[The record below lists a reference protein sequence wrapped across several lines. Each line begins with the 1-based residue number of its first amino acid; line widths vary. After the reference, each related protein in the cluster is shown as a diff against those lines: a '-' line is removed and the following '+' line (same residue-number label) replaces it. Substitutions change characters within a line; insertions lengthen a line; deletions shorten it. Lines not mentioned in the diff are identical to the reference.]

1 MEDGIISRVLQF
13 FFWPLFAVL
22 SWLRLPT
29 FLKQAAHYDEGSTI
43 DEDQVSFFSKLS
55 SEWWD
60 EKGKMRN
67 LHCYNELRVPL
78 IVEGLLEVGQI
89 DLAKSQSPLPLQGL
103 KIIDIG
109 CAAGILTEIASRG
122 AARATLRWQN
132 DILHSR
138 RFTPRWGRLGEW
150 HKALA
155 KLGAEITGVDASQNM
170 IKVAKIH
177 AEKDSKISNSITY
190 VSETIEEHAKKYP
203 GYYDVIVASEV
214 LEHVNNKELF
224 VHCSAA
230 TVKPGGSF
238 FITTPNRTFTVW
250 FGLILIS
257 EYISKRIPRGTH
269 YMHMMYTPEETRSL
283 LKKNDCSIIRTRG
296 IRMST
301 FGSEWYWS
309 TNTDMFYAV
318 HAVRNNE

>member
-1 MEDGIISRVLQF
+1 MSLMSKEGQHVAGGG
-13 FFWPLFAVL
+13 PLNLAIL
-22 SWLRLPT
+22 HNSGTSILLH
-29 FLKQAAHYDEGSTI
+29 LTI
-43 DEDQVSFFSKLS
+43 EASA
-55 SEWWD
+55 
-60 EKGKMRN
+60 GTT
-67 LHCYNELRVPL
+67 VPL

-109 CAAGILTEIASRG
+109 CGAGILTE
-122 AARATLRWQN
+122 
-132 DILHSR
+132 
-138 RFTPRWGRLGEW
+138 
-150 HKALA
+150 ALA

-283 LKKNDCSIIRTRG
+283 LKKSKQTKIVKHLFEVLQWRL
-296 IRMST
+296 
-301 FGSEWYWS
+301 
-309 TNTDMFYAV
+309 
-318 HAVRNNE
+318 

>member
-1 MEDGIISRVLQF
+1 MEDGIMSRVLVF
-13 FFWPLFAVL
+13 FFWPLFALL
-22 SWLRLPT
+22 SWLRVPT
-29 FLKQAAHYDEGSTI
+29 FIKHTAHNDEGSTI
-43 DEDQVSFFSKLS
+43 DEDQVENFSKLS

-60 EKGKMRN
+60 EKGKMRY
-67 LHCYNELRVPL
+67 LHSYNELRVPL

-103 KIIDIG
+103 KILDIG
-109 CAAGILTEIASRG
+109 CGAGILTE
-122 AARATLRWQN
+122 
-132 DILHSR
+132 
-138 RFTPRWGRLGEW
+138 
-150 HKALA
+150 ALA

-214 LEHVNNKELF
+214 LEHVSNTELF
-224 VHCSAA
+224 VQSSTA

-238 FITTPNRTFTVW
+238 FITTPNRTLIIW
-250 FGLILIS
+250 FDIILIP

-296 IRMST
+296 MRTTM
-301 FGSEWYWS
+301 FESEWYWS

>member
-109 CAAGILTEIASRG
+109 CAAGILTE
-122 AARATLRWQN
+122 
-132 DILHSR
+132 
-138 RFTPRWGRLGEW
+138 
-150 HKALA
+150 ALA